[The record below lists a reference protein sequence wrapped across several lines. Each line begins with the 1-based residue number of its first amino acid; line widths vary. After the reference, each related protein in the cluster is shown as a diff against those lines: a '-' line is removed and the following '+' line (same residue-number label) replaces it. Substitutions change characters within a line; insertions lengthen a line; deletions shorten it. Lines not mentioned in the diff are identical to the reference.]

1 MKERRTELFDLA
13 ADPSEAKNLAD
24 ADPERLRKLTKLMDE
39 ISARDRDAVPKD

>member
-1 MKERRTELFDLA
+1 MPIVREFDLA

-24 ADPERLRKLTKLMDE
+24 SELDRLRQLTRQMDE